1 MNTTNI
7 NVRVSAELK
16 KQAEEL
22 FEDLGLS
29 MSSAITLFLKSAVN
43 NDGIPF
49 DIKRTP
55 NAVTRK
61 ALDEYELMEKHP
73 EKYKRYNSF
82 DEVLKEII
90 DA

>member
-7 NVRVSAELK
+7 NVRVSVELK

-43 NDGIPF
+43 YDGIPF

-55 NAVTRK
+55 NLVTRK
-61 ALDEYELMEKHP
+61 VLNEYELMEKHP

>member
-1 MNTTNI
+1 
-7 NVRVSAELK
+7 
-16 KQAEEL
+16 
-22 FEDLGLS
+22 
-29 MSSAITLFLKSAVN
+29 MSLLNLFLKSAVN

-55 NAVTRK
+55 NLVTRK

-73 EKYKRYNSF
+73 ENYKRYNSF

>member
-7 NVRVSAELK
+7 NVRVSIELK

-22 FEDLGLS
+22 FEDLGLT
-29 MSSAITLFLKSAVN
+29 MTSAITMFLKSAVN

-49 DIKRTP
+49 EIKRTP
-55 NAVTRK
+55 NAETRA
-61 ALDEYELMEKHP
+61 ALDEYELMLKHP

-82 DEVLKEII
+82 EELLNEVK